1 MNQSSVIYEILYY
14 LGVTYSIDTLFHD
27 PISFLSYILLMFFA
41 LMLVLAV
48 FKVFAMVIRIFL
60 DWRTLR

>member
-1 MNQSSVIYEILYY
+1 MESSPVIYEILYY
-14 LGVTYSIDTLFHD
+14 LGVLEEGYTMFYSPFHFVGS
-27 PISFLSYILLMFFA
+27 IIFMFFA

-60 DWRTLR
+60 DWRTWR